1 MSVNVSY
8 SDEMYQINFQDHLW
22 YVLNLNQRLMIT
34 QVQVAVK
41 MPDTEKI
48 LTCFCACQYCG
59 THVSIWAD
67 LTRILPGKEMLLA
80 NKYSQLLCRS
90 MLHM

>member
-1 MSVNVSY
+1 MSY
-8 SDEMYQINFQDHLW
+8 SDEMYQINLQDYFW
-22 YVLNLNQRLMIT
+22 YVFNLNQRLMIT

-48 LTCFCACQYCG
+48 LTCFCACQFCS

-80 NKYSQLLCRS
+80 NKYSQLLRRS